1 VRADGI
7 LRTRPR
13 VAGPQPKNRYD
24 RPSYSVAKGST
35 VVQVDPYGNK
45 LYAKPQLLIRGGR
58 VYAAD
63 AYGTKQQKFAIESE
77 PKK

>member
-1 VRADGI
+1 
-7 LRTRPR
+7 
-13 VAGPQPKNRYD
+13 
-24 RPSYSVAKGST
+24 
-35 VVQVDPYGNK
+35 VDPYGNK